1 MPESECRHERPG
13 SCGYPQPRDPGRTPV
28 PADPSSPIPA
38 ALAPLAH
45 AEPLHDRA
53 PPRLLAC
60 LASVPD
66 PRAARGRRRP
76 LVAIL
81 GLAAAAVLAGARS
94 IAAIA
99 EWAADAPQPVRAA
112 LGARHQAPG
121 HWSVPAEATIRRTLA
136 RLDADALAAAVGA
149 WLADQERQRERGGLA
164 ARRRAVAVDGKT
176 LRGAQ
181 GATADGRPVHLL
193 ACMDHAS
200 RAVLAQ
206 RQVAGAP
213 EEVPAF
219 APLLDG
225 LDLAGTVVTAD
236 ALQTHPAAA
245 EFLVARKQAHYL
257 FVVKANQP
265 TLLERCAGLPWHRV
279 PAGDRTRD
287 RGHGRVEIRT
297 LKAVSVKGLGF
308 PHAAQVVQVTRKT
321 HDLGTRRWQTVMV
334 YAITS
339 LPFQLARPARLA
351 DLLRGHWAI
360 EALHHIR
367 DVTFGEDAS
376 QVRTGAAPHV
386 MAVLRNL
393 VIGVLSRAEPV
404 NLAAALR
411 RHARNPRRPLA
422 TLGISLG

>member
-1 MPESECRHERPG
+1 
-13 SCGYPQPRDPGRTPV
+13 
-28 PADPSSPIPA
+28 
-38 ALAPLAH
+38 
-45 AEPLHDRA
+45 
-53 PPRLLAC
+53 
-60 LASVPD
+60 
-66 PRAARGRRRP
+66 
-76 LVAIL
+76 VAIL

-112 LGARHQAPG
+112 LGARRDGPDHY
-121 HWSVPAEATIRRTLA
+121 SVPAETTIRRTLG
-136 RLDADALAAAVGA
+136 RLDADALASAIGA
-149 WLADQERQRERGGLA
+149 WLADQERQRERGRPA

-176 LRGAQ
+176 LRGAK

-225 LDLAGTVVTAD
+225 LDLAGVVVTAD
-236 ALQTHPAAA
+236 ALQTHPEAA
-245 EFLVARKQAHYL
+245 EFLVTRKQAHYL

-265 TLLERCAGLPWHRV
+265 ILLQRCAGLPWHRV
-279 PAGDRTRD
+279 PTGDRTRD
-287 RGHGRVEIRT
+287 RGHGRVELRT
-297 LKAVSVKGLGF
+297 LKAVTVTGFGFGF
-308 PHAAQVVQVTRKT
+308 PHAAQVAQVTRKT
-321 HDLGTRRWQTVMV
+321 RDLGTRRWQTVTV
-334 YAITS
+334 YVITS

-367 DVTFGEDAS
+367 DVTFARATPRS
-376 QVRTGAAPHV
+376 APV
-386 MAVLRNL
+386 
-393 VIGVLSRAEPV
+393 P
-404 NLAAALR
+404 
-411 RHARNPRRPLA
+411 RHTSWRCCA
-422 TLGISLG
+422 TW